1 MALTKHD
8 IVARL
13 QAELGFTKS
22 QSIQVT
28 ECLLD
33 QIKASLESGED
44 VLVLGFGKFLQFR
57 KKANF
62 CVALH
67 LDVAAAYISTPH
79 SSRFARLELELS
91 TKLSGF

>member
-28 ECLLD
+28 ECLLE
-33 QIKASLESGED
+33 QIKATLESGEA
-44 VLVLGFGKFLQFR
+44 VLVTGFGKFCVKEKKGRRGRNPATGEDMMLEKRRVVTFKWSGKLR
-57 KKANF
+57 KRVNG
-62 CVALH
+62 
-67 LDVAAAYISTPH
+67 
-79 SSRFARLELELS
+79 R
-91 TKLSGF
+91 